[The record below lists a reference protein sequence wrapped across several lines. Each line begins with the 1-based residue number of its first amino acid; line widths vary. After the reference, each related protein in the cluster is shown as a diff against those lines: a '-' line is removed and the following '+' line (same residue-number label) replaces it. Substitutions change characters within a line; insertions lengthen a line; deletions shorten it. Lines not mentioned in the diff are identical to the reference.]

1 MITRLALPTLRP
13 LSTVLTTLAPFEQVT
28 STPFTS
34 LAEASHQP
42 AAATTLWPAGHLMH
56 RGLVVTGL
64 AGVEE
69 QPRPGASKL
78 RVPSILVE
86 YPREVMAALAE
97 PVQVAV
103 MATELLQVALP

>member
-1 MITRLALPTLRP
+1 
-13 LSTVLTTLAPFEQVT
+13 
-28 STPFTS
+28 
-34 LAEASHQP
+34 
-42 AAATTLWPAGHLMH
+42 MH

-78 RVPSILVE
+78 RVPSVLVKN
-86 YPREVMAALAE
+86 PTEVMVDLAE

-103 MATELLQVALP
+103 MATGLAHPALPYFKDLPLAVVTEKPERPAVGVCSKQPISQSETESCANCQFSKKH